1 MTARRNVHGEG
12 NYEAS
17 RKYNDA
23 TQRFVDSGRVAQAA
37 RAAAPRTPEEAAQ
50 LQRAER
56 AALLRSK
63 DVAPPAAEAGAPAAG
78 AHEPVRRHLHPDEVD
93 PEAARGR

>member
-1 MTARRNVHGEG
+1 MTAKRNVHGEG

-23 TQRFVDSGRVAQAA
+23 TKRFVDSGRVAQAA
-37 RAAAPRTPEEAAQ
+37 RDAAPRTPEEAAQ

-56 AALLRSK
+56 AALLRSR
-63 DVAPPAAEAGAPAAG
+63 DVAPSAAEAGASAAG
-78 AHEPVRRHLHPDEVD
+78 THESVRRHLRPDEVD
-93 PEAARGR
+93 PAAPRGR

>member
-1 MTARRNVHGEG
+1 MTAKRNVHGEG

-23 TQRFVDSGRVAQAA
+23 TKRFVESGRVEQAA
-37 RAAAPRTPEEAAQ
+37 REAAPRTPEEAAQ

-56 AALLRSK
+56 AALLRKRETVS
-63 DVAPPAAEAGAPAAG
+63 PAGGPARPDAGI
-78 AHEPVRRHLHPDEVD
+78 HEPQREPLHPDEVD
-93 PEAARGR
+93 ANPARGR